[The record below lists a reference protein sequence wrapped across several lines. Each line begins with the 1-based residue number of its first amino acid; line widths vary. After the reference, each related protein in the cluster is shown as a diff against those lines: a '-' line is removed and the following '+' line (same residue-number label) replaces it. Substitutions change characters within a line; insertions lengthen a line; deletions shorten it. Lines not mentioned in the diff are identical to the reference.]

1 VKSDFTAKQREADKM
16 ADIDKAVEKIEQGDA
31 WKETDEIV
39 QVEVKKPLDKVI
51 PVRLSS
57 DKWEQI
63 RAEARELGVGPTT
76 LARMWILERLRQRV
90 KA

>member
-1 VKSDFTAKQREADKM
+1 M
-16 ADIDKAVEKIEQGDA
+16 ADIDKLVERIEQGDA
-31 WKETDEIV
+31 WDKADEVV

-51 PVRLSS
+51 PIRLPS

-63 RAEARELGVGPTT
+63 REEARELGVGPTT

>member
-1 VKSDFTAKQREADKM
+1 M
-16 ADIDKAVEKIEQGDA
+16 ADIDKEVERIEQGDA
-31 WKETDEIV
+31 WNESDTV
-39 QVEVKKPLDKVI
+39 VNVEVKKPLDKVI
-51 PVRLSS
+51 PVRLPS

-63 RAEARELGVGPTT
+63 REEARELGVGPTT

>member
-1 VKSDFTAKQREADKM
+1 M
-16 ADIDKAVEKIEQGDA
+16 ADVDKEVEKIEQGDA
-31 WKETDEIV
+31 WDESDTV
-39 QVEVKKPLDKVI
+39 VNVEVKKPLDKVI
-51 PVRLSS
+51 PVRLTS

-63 RAEARELGVGPTT
+63 REEARELGVGPTT